1 MGASVHIKNDFG
13 LYPIHLAASRGNKE
27 LCRVLLSYKE
37 VVIDTTDQGLVC
49 IQIHFCIQ
57 CIQKTLFSCKPGKVA
72 LRPNIM
78 KLLKRNSYYVNK
90 KRD

>member
-1 MGASVHIKNDFG
+1 MLSPFSSSRNDSLIATKTLIEMGASVHIKNDFG

-49 IQIHFCIQ
+49 SKDIFVFNVFKKHYSPVNQ
-57 CIQKTLFSCKPGKVA
+57 GK
-72 LRPNIM
+72 
-78 KLLKRNSYYVNK
+78 
-90 KRD
+90 

>member
-1 MGASVHIKNDFG
+1 MLSPFSSSRNDSLIATKTLIEMGASVHIKNDFG

-49 IQIHFCIQ
+49 IQ
-57 CIQKTLFSCKPGKVA
+57 KTFLYSMYSKDT
-72 LRPNIM
+72 I
-78 KLLKRNSYYVNK
+78 LL
-90 KRD
+90 